1 MVREY
6 VERLYAPAAR
16 AHRSL
21 APDTARELAVW
32 KSRVRAAWPRVTV
45 DHLEASAATTTAELG
60 TTLSLRVRVAL
71 ADLAPDDVEVQ
82 AVSGRV
88 DSQDRIADA
97 SCVPLKPVGGPDPEG
112 RWAYEG
118 PLSLDRTGPFG
129 YTVRIL
135 PTHRLLASGAELGL
149 VTVPSEEV
157 GEEAGVLMR

>member
-16 AHRSL
+16 AHRCL
-21 APDTARELAVW
+21 APDTARELAAW

-60 TTLSLRVRVAL
+60 TTLSLRVCVAL

-88 DSQDRIADA
+88 DSQDRITDA
-97 SCVPLKPVGGPDPEG
+97 SCVPLKPVGGPDLGG
-112 RWAYEG
+112 RWVYEG
-118 PLSLDRTGPFG
+118 PLCLDRTGPFG

-135 PTHRLLASGAELGL
+135 PSHRLLASGAELGL
-149 VTVPSEEV
+149 VTVPSQEA
-157 GEEAGVLMR
+157 GEAAGVLLR